1 MNIELYSFDQL
12 LFKNGIL
19 QDHPDAVTYR
29 DKILGDYCDLCLI
42 YGNESQHS
50 RSSYFDVKMEINT
63 NTNTLGMGIDDV
75 IGETLSPANEF
86 EISHQKRKR
95 KSAPL
100 STSACIQKVR
110 RTIKKETQ
118 EAVEGEPCVV
128 KTYLGTEEDKDYS
141 SIECIVA
148 ALQTVPDMDDEIF
161 LEACELLEDER
172 KAKMFVAMDVT
183 ARRKWLLK
191 KLRR

>member
-1 MNIELYSFDQL
+1 MNIELYNFDQH

-29 DKILGDYCDLCLI
+29 DKILGAYCDLCLI
-42 YGNESQHS
+42 YGNEIQHG

-63 NTNTLGMGIDDV
+63 NTLGMGIDDI
-75 IGETLSPANEF
+75 IGEMLSPANEF

-128 KTYLGTEEDKDYS
+128 KTYLGTEEDKDHS
-141 SIECIVA
+141 LIECIVV

-172 KAKMFVAMDVT
+172 KAKIFVAMDVT
-183 ARRKWLLK
+183 ARRKWLLE
-191 KLRR
+191 KLRM

>member
-1 MNIELYSFDQL
+1 M
-12 LFKNGIL
+12 
-19 QDHPDAVTYR
+19 
-29 DKILGDYCDLCLI
+29 
-42 YGNESQHS
+42 
-50 RSSYFDVKMEINT
+50 
-63 NTNTLGMGIDDV
+63 
-75 IGETLSPANEF
+75 
-86 EISHQKRKR
+86 
-95 KSAPL
+95 
-100 STSACIQKVR
+100 STSVCIQKVR

-128 KTYLGTEEDKDYS
+128 KTYLGTEEDKDHS
-141 SIECIVA
+141 SIECIVV

-172 KAKMFVAMDVT
+172 KAKMYVAMDVI